1 MRRQFCTEQNRC
13 CQYRRSRCWC
23 KLLTRPISISRVAAR
38 NRRWVQQNAPAAQ
51 QLLNSS
57 YTGHAILSTR
67 GYPHILLG
75 FYIINLPSHL
85 DHWQQKLLRQ
95 GYKSLSLTF
104 YLSLTL
110 QWGWCLTTQAETLF
124 ITWFIS
130 VYGGGGEAH
139 CHMCTV
145 RAPCY
150 NCGPGPL
157 GDVVRHTGRWSPGL
171 RTAYTPATGDTAAV
185 AHPHPCSTFLTDTAF

>member
-1 MRRQFCTEQNRC
+1 MPS
-13 CQYRRSRCWC
+13 Y
-23 KLLTRPISISRVAAR
+23 
-38 NRRWVQQNAPAAQ
+38 PA
-51 QLLNSS
+51 LGIRLS
-57 YTGHAILSTR
+57 YQ
-67 GYPHILLG
+67 G

-85 DHWQQKLLRQ
+85 DHWQLMLYLRQ
-95 GYKSLSLTF
+95 GYKRLSLTF

-171 RTAYTPATGDTAAV
+171 HTAYTPATGTLQLLLILTPAV
-185 AHPHPCSTFLTDTAF
+185 LSSQIQGSNNN